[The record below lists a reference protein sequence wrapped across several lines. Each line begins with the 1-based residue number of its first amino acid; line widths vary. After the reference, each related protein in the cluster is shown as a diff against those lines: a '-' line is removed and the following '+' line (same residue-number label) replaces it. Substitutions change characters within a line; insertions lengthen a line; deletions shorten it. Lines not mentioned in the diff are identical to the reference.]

1 MSMTT
6 PTETLIKTADPGLY
20 RIGEKILGKERITP
34 DEGEEL
40 FVRGSLPFLGAL
52 ANHVRERMHGDRT
65 YFNRNFHIEP
75 TNVCVFSC
83 QFCSYSRLYAHRD
96 EGWELSLE
104 QMLNIVKSY
113 DGKPVTEVH
122 IVGGV
127 HPKMNLGFF
136 IELLQKIRAHRP
148 GLHIKGFTAV
158 ELDYMFRKAKLSVE
172 EGIHLLHEAGLDSLP
187 GGGAEIFHPEIRE
200 QICADKV
207 DADGW
212 LKIHKTAHL
221 LGMHTNAT
229 MLFGHIEKYEHR
241 VDHMNR
247 LRQLQD
253 ETHG

>member
-96 EGWELSLE
+96 RLTRSKRRPAGAASLAAP
-104 QMLNIVKSY
+104 MPGRVNSSKRVSKSP
-113 DGKPVTEVH
+113 DDSASLRRVRQPRRSG
-122 IVGGV
+122 
-127 HPKMNLGFF
+127 
-136 IELLQKIRAHRP
+136 
-148 GLHIKGFTAV
+148 AV
-158 ELDYMFRKAKLSVE
+158 PA
-172 EGIHLLHEAGLDSLP
+172 
-187 GGGAEIFHPEIRE
+187 
-200 QICADKV
+200 
-207 DADGW
+207 
-212 LKIHKTAHL
+212 
-221 LGMHTNAT
+221 
-229 MLFGHIEKYEHR
+229 
-241 VDHMNR
+241 
-247 LRQLQD
+247 
-253 ETHG
+253 